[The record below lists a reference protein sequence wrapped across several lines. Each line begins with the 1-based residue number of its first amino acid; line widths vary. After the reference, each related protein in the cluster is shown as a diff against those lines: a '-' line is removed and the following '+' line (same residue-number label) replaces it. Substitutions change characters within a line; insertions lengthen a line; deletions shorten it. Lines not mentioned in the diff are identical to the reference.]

1 MPTRPKTDFPEGEPA
16 PPPLPPVG
24 RKSGCWWILLAST
37 LAMLLIIYAGYR
49 CTKSLVRQSS
59 ESVESLFEMDEETTY
74 LASVVSQVR
83 GLARLETASMEIIQ
97 ILRVKQSHSVIP
109 DLVAGDEVRLMA
121 VGEVIAGIDLSE
133 IREEDVR
140 VEDGVLVIRLPRTR
154 VLVTRLDNQK
164 TEVLDRETGVLR
176 KGDIHLESRAR
187 GEAEIA
193 IRNEALRKGIR
204 EIARQ
209 NAEKQLAEFL
219 MKLGAESVRFE
230 SELGPP
236 SDGELR

>member
-1 MPTRPKTDFPEGEPA
+1 MPTRPRTDSAEGESL
-16 PPPLPPVG
+16 PPPSPPVR

-37 LAMLLIIYAGYR
+37 IAMLLIIWAGYR
-49 CTKSLVRQSS
+49 CTKNLVRQSS
-59 ESVESLFEMDEETTY
+59 ESVTSMFEMEEETLN
-74 LASVVSQVR
+74 LAAVVTQVR

-97 ILRVKQSHSVIP
+97 ILQVSQSHGVIP
-109 DLVAGDEVRLMA
+109 DAVAGDRVRLMA
-121 VGEVIAGIDLSE
+121 VGDVIAGIDLAE

-140 VEDGVLVIRLPRTR
+140 VDGGTLVIRLPRTKI
-154 VLVTRLDNQK
+154 LVTRLDNQK
-164 TEVLDRETGVLR
+164 TEVLDRETGLLR

-187 GEAEIA
+187 EEAEIA

-230 SELGPP
+230 SELAPP